1 MTLGTERAKVPAIAR
16 KLVQAHFCRLPCF
29 DISHSASASPP
40 LVLPFCLLPLFHC
53 SVQNASLPSDQW
65 LKQNKPRSIIFF
77 RSARIWYFQSELF
90 SGEVFS
96 YSPRQR
102 ITWKLF
108 NCVSTLTPTARVL
121 LIYAL
126 VFVYLCTLSCCFIPP
141 DMFVFC
147 FVYSVNSDIFVFCFV
162 YSVLLFPPNRETSW
176 NIHFQGSVANGLT
189 NTIQL
194 IPNHFNLT
202 LSIFNKYYWWSLA
215 EDLSLC
221 PMDAWDARST
231 IPSLCSF
238 KYQWPAWFEMVRLS
252 PFWLK
257 G

>member
-1 MTLGTERAKVPAIAR
+1 MFV
-16 KLVQAHFCRLPCF
+16 FCF
-29 DISHSASASPP
+29 EY
-40 LVLPFCLLPLFHC
+40 
-53 SVQNASLPSDQW
+53 SV
-65 LKQNKPRSIIFF
+65 
-77 RSARIWYFQSELF
+77 
-90 SGEVFS
+90 
-96 YSPRQR
+96 YS
-102 ITWKLF
+102 
-108 NCVSTLTPTARVL
+108 
-121 LIYAL
+121 
-126 VFVYLCTLSCCFIPP
+126 

-147 FVYSVNSDIFVFCFV
+147 FVYSVYPDMFVFCCVYSVYSDIFVFCFV

-176 NIHFQGSVANGLT
+176 KIHLQGSVANGLT

-215 EDLSLC
+215 EDLSLSSVQW
-221 PMDAWDARST
+221 MLEMSERST

-257 G
+257 GQLDSHQYWQSAIT